1 MTEITI
7 NDVKYTN
14 VPNKKAGT
22 KFASALTQ
30 SNIGISQSVAD
41 YMNSAYF
48 YTLVNAVDINWNG
61 IEVAANSYIN
71 TTSDLIKFILSVSNI
86 DLSDYA
92 TMSYVNEKISDV
104 IGAAPETLDTLE
116 ELAYALS
123 YNVSLSYVQEALSG
137 KANVN
142 DVYTKTEVD
151 NLIPDPVDLS
161 SYATTSYVTTELD
174 KKADKTDIVQAD
186 MCETDTTSKSY
197 VLNNPY
203 QYHVKSEYGTDYNCY
218 NLVIPHN
225 AKQQFFSDFTDN
237 TLVIGDDHYI
247 KGSYGIIQG
256 KGNRINNIFEAAFG
270 KFNEC
275 DTSWN
280 PTIFTV
286 GNGTASIKHNAF
298 AIRKNGIIYIADT
311 EAGTPYSLQSR
322 LNSKANT
329 KDVYTKTEV
338 DNMIPES
345 GNLSNYVSYTQAN
358 SYYITVEGAKQLI
371 YGSKTFI
378 GDKKINF
385 RQGTPANKLGF
396 TLYDINEKEVGGL
409 EWRPDTIGG
418 RSLLSLQQ
426 YIGTGNK
433 FEGVNMGYLGFRLK
447 ESSSNSKYHL
457 ITPLPSY
464 VNNIET
470 INVDNDYRN
479 FFFPLVFKNGI
490 NKVYTECTGLVDLSS
505 LIPSAPD
512 LSGYVSYTQAN
523 SYYAAKNDIPTMPD
537 MSSYVSLTSYNALVA
552 RVEEL
557 AGWIVSYHSS
567 YTPTPSGTDPDIYF
581 DSSELTVDYQME
593 PNKLN
598 GTEITQGLSGNDA
611 HSSAWIM
618 WSTDNSSIATVNHGG
633 YVIAQGNGTVNIIA
647 EYGAH
652 DNYNSKTVQY
662 NLTITNYNAKQNPTG
677 GWYENSSQ
685 VLNLDLVEGNTS
697 DKTLT
702 FSATPNDSWSFG
714 DPGMPGVS
722 VNTTTGEITI
732 TGANVQSSEGPVSAS
747 RMEDAS
753 YYSGNLSLNIKVF
766 PVGTD
771 LNFHYDQ
778 LSVNLDNQ
786 GMTTIT
792 PVLTN
797 YTAIDTTL
805 YPIQYV
811 SGDTNV
817 ATVDAY
823 GMISFAGEGTTTITA
838 TLSDGNENHTATIT
852 VYCTVNKQYPY
863 ASFEYN
869 GTPYSGGTLP
879 VVAPFT
885 GTIQLTNMTPSNGWV
900 ITDPMIQG
908 ITVLQNVI
916 EVQDL
921 PQGTYYIN
929 ANRAE
934 DSDYYPGMTSLTLRV
949 LPSGTNPNFFYE
961 QESVSLDNQAM
972 SQSTPMLYNNT
983 GFEAMATY
991 QSADTTIATV
1001 NENGMISFV
1010 SAGTTTV
1017 TASIT
1022 NGTDTYTTSITVNC
1036 NVINA

>member
-30 SNIGISQSVAD
+30 SNISVSQSVED
-41 YMNSAYF
+41 YMNSANF

-71 TTSDLIKFILSVSNI
+71 TTSDLIKFILSVSNV

-92 TMSYVNEKISDV
+92 TMSYVTSELDKKADLSDIPSAPDLTPYVTYADANTYYAGKNE
-104 IGAAPETLDTLE
+104 
-116 ELAYALS
+116 
-123 YNVSLSYVQEALSG
+123 
-137 KANVN
+137 
-142 DVYTKTEVD
+142 
-151 NLIPDPVDLS
+151 IPDMND
-161 SYATTSYVTTELD
+161 YATTSYVTTELD
-174 KKADKTDIVQAD
+174 KKANVDYHVEMIIAGTINSPDGNWYTFNRTFKGYNKCFLFDTFYFIIYDHKHSVLFDSREWTGTKDQLVTHLQNNYNLNFFSNQEKVSISYLQIVTKKGTNYLRMNFNEALNYTDIISDGKLKFGISRYSNYVDYVYATLTYD
-186 MCETDTTSKSY
+186 DFGFRRFVDSIIVSNKSTDLLY
-197 VLNNPY
+197 Y
-203 QYHVKSEYGTDYNCY
+203 
-218 NLVIPHN
+218 
-225 AKQQFFSDFTDN
+225 
-237 TLVIGDDHYI
+237 
-247 KGSYGIIQG
+247 
-256 KGNRINNIFEAAFG
+256 
-270 KFNEC
+270 
-275 DTSWN
+275 
-280 PTIFTV
+280 
-286 GNGTASIKHNAF
+286 
-298 AIRKNGIIYIADT
+298 
-311 EAGTPYSLQSR
+311 
-322 LNSKANT
+322 
-329 KDVYTKTEV
+329 YTKTEV
-338 DNMIPES
+338 DNMIPDS
-345 GNLSNYVSYTQAN
+345 ADLSNYVSYTQAN
-358 SYYITVEGAKQLI
+358 SYYMTVEGVKQVI
-371 YGSKTFI
+371 NSPKTFV
-378 GDKKINF
+378 GNKLINF
-385 RQGTPANKLGF
+385 RQGTSTNKLGF
-396 TLYDINEKEVGGL
+396 TLYNVDEKELGGL

-426 YIGTGNK
+426 YIGTGGNYT
-433 FEGVNMGYLGFRLK
+433 GVEMGYLGFRLTEK
-447 ESSSNSKYHL
+447 TNGKYHL
-457 ITPLPSY
+457 VTPLPSY

-470 INVDNDYRN
+470 INEGNDYRN
-479 FFFPLVFKNGI
+479 FFFPLVFKNGN

-537 MSSYVSLTSYNALVA
+537 MSSYVSLTSYNALAA

-557 AGWIVSYHSS
+557 AEWIVSYHSS
-567 YTPTPSGTDPDIYF
+567 YTPTTDPDIYF
-581 DSSELTVDYQME
+581 MNPNLTVDYNME

-598 GTEITQGLSGNDA
+598 GTDITQALSGSD
-611 HSSAWIM
+611 SSQSAWM
-618 WSTDNSSIATVNHGG
+618 AWRTDNSSIATVNHGG
-633 YVIAQGNGTVNIIA
+633 YVIAQGNGTVNIIV
-647 EYGAH
+647 EYTAH

-662 NLTITNYNAKQNPTG
+662 NLTITNYKAKENPTG

-702 FSATPNDSWSFG
+702 FSATPNDSWTFS

-732 TGANVQSSEGPVSAS
+732 TGASVQSSEGPVSAH

-753 YYSGNLSLNIKVF
+753 YYSGYLSLNIKVF
-766 PVGTD
+766 PAGTD
-771 LNFHYDQ
+771 LNFHFDQ
-778 LSVNLDNQ
+778 ISVNLDNQ
-786 GMTTIT
+786 GMTSIT

-797 YTAIDTTL
+797 YTPIDTTL

-817 ATVDAY
+817 AKVDAY

-852 VYCTVNKQYPY
+852 VYCTVNKQYPS

-869 GTPYSGGTLP
+869 GVPYGGTLP

-885 GTIQLTNMTPSNGWV
+885 GAIQLTNMTPADGWT

-921 PQGTYYIN
+921 SQGTYYIN
-929 ANRAE
+929 VNRDE
-934 DSDYYPGMTSLTLRV
+934 DSDYYSGMSSLTLRV
-949 LPSGTNPNFFYE
+949 LPSGTNPNFYYE

-972 SQSTPMLYNNT
+972 SQSTPMLCNNT
-983 GFEAMATY
+983 GFAEMPTY
-991 QSADTTIATV
+991 KSADIAIATV
-1001 NENGMISFV
+1001 DENGMISFV
-1010 SAGTTTV
+1010 GGGTTTV

-1036 NVINA
+1036 NVMNA